1 MNFFKRTA
9 LLSLLS
15 LTLFA
20 AGLML
25 QQVLE
30 MYQNDTLRD
39 HPEAIKALKDSANNN
54 ADAAF
59 LLATGYKEGRIGAID
74 LKSAYDWYMKAANLG
89 DADAM
94 LMIGW
99 LYYQGDLFGGSD
111 LKRAKYWFLKAA
123 DKGIDEAIEMLE
135 ILSS

>member
-1 MNFFKRTA
+1 MNFFKRMA
-9 LLSLLS
+9 LLFLMS

-39 HPEAIKALKDSANNN
+39 HPEAVEALKDSANDN

-59 LLATGYKEGRIGAID
+59 LLATGYKEGKVGAID
-74 LKSAYDWYMKAANLG
+74 LESAYRWYIKAADLG

-111 LKRAKYWFLKAA
+111 LKKARYWFSKAA
-123 DKGIDEAIEMLE
+123 DKGIDEAVEMLE